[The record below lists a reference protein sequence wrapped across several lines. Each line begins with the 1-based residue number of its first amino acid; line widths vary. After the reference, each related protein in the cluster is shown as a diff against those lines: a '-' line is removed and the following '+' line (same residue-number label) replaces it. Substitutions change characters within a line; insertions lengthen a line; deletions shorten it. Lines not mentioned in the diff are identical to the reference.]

1 MLWFFVYASLAYRL
15 IDLIMIVGL
24 LVTLFGLYKLLPV
37 LLKVFSGS
45 LSRKSGPKS
54 IQTQLQ
60 VSNSKNSR
68 NRDQI
73 KRGAKNLS
81 NRLQDSKKEIDSKTV
96 LNTPKRNYAES
107 INKTFDSYE
116 KDDFRNIALCRIGF
130 MRGV

>member
-1 MLWFFVYASLAYRL
+1 MADTDVLTGVLITAVGIVLVYASLAYRL

-81 NRLQDSKKEIDSKTV
+81 NRLQDSKK
-96 LNTPKRNYAES
+96 
-107 INKTFDSYE
+107 
-116 KDDFRNIALCRIGF
+116 
-130 MRGV
+130 